1 MSELKKN
8 EPTSL
13 TDEQLDAIAGGL
25 IIDEGPSANPATR
38 YAVVDD
44 KTGQAI
50 CFTNELQEALITCN
64 GGRSGQEERYE
75 PTIITPQQ
83 YEERFGIAW

>member
-38 YAVVDD
+38 
-44 KTGQAI
+44 
-50 CFTNELQEALITCN
+50 
-64 GGRSGQEERYE
+64 
-75 PTIITPQQ
+75 
-83 YEERFGIAW
+83 